1 MIVLVSL
8 IVLLRGFTCFHD
20 FLHGASLYT
29 ARVLR
34 RWPLNTGQT
43 EMGYDSKLIWDDY
56 KEDNAE
62 NKGLRWLKK
71 QRGFLP

>member
-1 MIVLVSL
+1 MPDCASILDSIAKGIYL
-8 IVLLRGFTCFHD
+8 FPR

-62 NKGLRWLKK
+62 TKV
-71 QRGFLP
+71 